1 VYQRK
6 SSDGRWVATLPF
18 TRADGTPDRFTEYHR
33 SKPEAEEAYRR
44 MIAKRDAGLQLG
56 TDRQTVEEF
65 MEAWLSTSVK
75 PNVREITYREYKSV
89 VKTHIVPELGKRTLG
104 SLTRQGLQLWVNG
117 LSEKGLAPSTVGKVH
132 IRLHAALEEAVH
144 WDILSRNPADGLRL
158 PRMRKTE
165 AVVLDADQ
173 ARALLKEIH
182 GHRWEALFA
191 VALAIGLRRGE
202 ICGMMWS
209 DIDLDKRVLHVRHT
223 LQIIEGKL
231 TITDPKTQASTATI
245 PIPVPLVRILRAHRV
260 RQLEEKMH
268 AGSDWVD
275 TGLVFTMPLGTGI
288 WPTTLWKQHR
298 ALLERAGLP
307 FMKLHDLRKSCATL
321 MHAQGVSDKEIQAIL
336 RHASPL
342 ITGRLYIQ
350 GVPSLQ
356 RQAVDDLGALLF
368 GSE

>member
-1 VYQRK
+1 VPKRRVRSNGAGSVYQRK

-202 ICGMMWS
+202 ICGMMS
-209 DIDLDKRVLHVRHT
+209 PARGEDARRQRLGGHRPCLYDAPGHGDLADH
-223 LQIIEGKL
+223 
-231 TITDPKTQASTATI
+231 
-245 PIPVPLVRILRAHRV
+245 PVEAAPRS
-260 RQLEEKMH
+260 
-268 AGSDWVD
+268 AG
-275 TGLVFTMPLGTGI
+275 
-288 WPTTLWKQHR
+288 
-298 ALLERAGLP
+298 A
-307 FMKLHDLRKSCATL
+307 
-321 MHAQGVSDKEIQAIL
+321 
-336 RHASPL
+336 
-342 ITGRLYIQ
+342 GRL
-350 GVPSLQ
+350 
-356 RQAVDDLGALLF
+356 ALH
-368 GSE
+368 EAARPP